1 MKKNEANS
9 LLPPIM
15 VVVLCSIIVSIVLA
29 FFNAW
34 FATIPLGCCI
44 IIFLI
49 APFFSRWGFFLPVIS
64 RGNTG
69 KDVVAITFD
78 DGPDPVT
85 TIPLL
90 QLLEKY
96 NMKATFFVTGEKANK
111 NGNLIRKII
120 EKKHAIGNHSYR
132 HNPLLML
139 SSTKRLFE
147 EIELTQNVLKKY
159 NIIPYAFR
167 PPVGITNPKLGPILR
182 KMGMYCVTFS
192 CRGFDGGNRYIN
204 GLAEKILK
212 KVKPDD
218 IIIFHDIQPKGKTS
232 VDLWLREIDLVLSG
246 LRKKKLTV
254 IALHEL
260 IGKSVMNC

>member
-1 MKKNEANS
+1 MKKNEGNS
-9 LLPPIM
+9 LLSPVR
-15 VVVLCSIIVSIVLA
+15 VVGLCSIIASIVLV

-34 FATIPLGCCI
+34 FAIFPLVFFMI
-44 IIFLI
+44 TFLI

-64 RGNTG
+64 KGHTG

-90 QLLEKY
+90 QLLEKH
-96 NMKATFFVTGEKANK
+96 NMKATFFVTGEKAIN
-111 NGNLIRKII
+111 NGDLIRKII
-120 EKKHAIGNHSYR
+120 KNKHDIGNHSYR

-139 SSTKRLFE
+139 SSTKSLFK
-147 EIELTQNVLKKY
+147 EIELTQNALKKY

-167 PPVGITNPKLGPILR
+167 PPVGITNPKLGPILNTL
-182 KMGMYCVTFS
+182 GMYCVTFS
-192 CRGFDGGNRYIN
+192 CRGFDGGNRYIH
-204 GLAEKILK
+204 GLAGKILK
-212 KVKPDD
+212 KVKADD
-218 IIIFHDIQPKGKTS
+218 IIVLHDIQPKGKIS

-246 LRKKKLTV
+246 LKKKKLAV

-260 IGKSVMNC
+260 IGKSVMNS